1 MEIFEHSKI
10 EKEEWVGIL
19 TFSLAMLITL
29 NFPISL
35 FLTIIVSICFF
46 IIKKVVIFFIG
57 DSKEFFK
64 SLSKWG
70 KFFLIFWIVLF
81 FIDTFLTWLAVH
93 YIGFATEYNL
103 FAVLLWGTFGYL
115 VGELFRIILFICA
128 IFYPLWIFNH
138 AKEGERRIFVAFAFS
153 LAGWL
158 LYGYVVIHNFLVL
171 LSYLC

>member
-1 MEIFEHSKI
+1 
-10 EKEEWVGIL
+10 
-19 TFSLAMLITL
+19 L
-29 NFPISL
+29 NFPTSL
-35 FLTIIVSICFF
+35 FLTILMFGGFAMIKQIVIYFQQ
-46 IIKKVVIFFIG
+46 

-64 SLSKWG
+64 SVSKWG

-93 YIGFATEYNL
+93 YIGFATELNL
-103 FAVLLWGTFGYL
+103 FAVLLWGTFGYFI
-115 VGELFRIILFICA
+115 GELFRITLFVCA
-128 IFYPLWIFNH
+128 IFYPLWIFNN
-138 AKEGERRIFVAFAFS
+138 AKDGERRIFVAFVFS